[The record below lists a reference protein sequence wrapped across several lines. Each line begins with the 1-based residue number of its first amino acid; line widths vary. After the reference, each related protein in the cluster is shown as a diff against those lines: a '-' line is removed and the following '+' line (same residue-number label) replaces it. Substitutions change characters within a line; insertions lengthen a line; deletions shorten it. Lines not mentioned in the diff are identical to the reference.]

1 MQIIHI
7 GMAAIVSI
15 SQLSAPTE
23 LFKAVQTG
31 YFTTTRFCH
40 VMDHDFGPDEQVFE
54 KDLKELLKLTNEER
68 KKAGVP
74 PLASNAK
81 LQAAASQHSA
91 NMARQEKLAHELDDK
106 NPSDRLKEQKYK
118 FSAIAENIAE
128 GQRTPAEVV
137 KSWMGSEAHRTNL
150 LNAEYTEIGLGIAES
165 ANGTRYWTL
174 VFAKPRE

>member
-1 MQIIHI
+1 MQVLN
-7 GMAAIVSI
+7 MAMATVVSI
-15 SQLSAPTE
+15 PLLSIPIQL
-23 LFKAVQTG
+23 LKAVQMG
-31 YFTTTRFCH
+31 SLTTTRFCLA
-40 VMDHDFGPDEQVFE
+40 MDHDFGPDEQVFE

-74 PLASNAK
+74 ALTSNAK

-118 FSAIAENIAE
+118 FSALAENIAE

-150 LNAEYTEIGLGIAES
+150 LNAEYTEIGLGIADS
-165 ANGTRYWTL
+165 AQGRTL
-174 VFAKPRE
+174 LDAGVCEA